1 MQAITRKTGIPTSIW
16 LGMLSIY
23 VFWGSTYL
31 AIRFAVETIPPFF
44 MAGTRHFTAGVI
56 LYTIMRLRGT
66 PAPTKANWRSAAI
79 VGLLLLAG
87 ANGLVSWAEKTV
99 PSAVTALLVGSVPL
113 WMILIDWI
121 TGRYR
126 DKTKRPSWLAFAGVV
141 SGFVGIALLVG
152 PNEIAGQRVDPLG
165 AAALLIGAV
174 LWAGGSLYSRTADLP
189 SAPLL
194 GTGMEMMIGGFGCFV
209 ISALTGEWGR
219 LDLSAVSTSSVTGL
233 IYLIVFGSLVGFAS
247 YTWLLRA
254 APDHAGIDLCL
265 RQPGGGDLPGRAAGG
280 RGHQPAHDRGG
291 SDHPGVGG
299 ADHVHPSAG
308 EDQSRAG
315 RLGERL
321 ERLEIHQVNPDGD
334 GAEADQRQQGRVDLL
349 QQGIHL
355 LGGQGFRMRGLVV
368 RGLHA
373 EPHAQ
378 II

>member
-1 MQAITRKTGIPTSIW
+1 MQATIHKTGIPTSIW

-56 LYTIMRLRGT
+56 LYAIMRLRGN
-66 PAPTKANWRSAAI
+66 PAPTRANWRSAAI

-87 ANGLVSWAEKTV
+87 ANGLVSWAEITV

-121 TGRYR
+121 SGRYR
-126 DKTKRPSWLAFAGVV
+126 DKAKRPSWLAFAGVIT
-141 SGFVGIALLVG
+141 GFVGIALLVG

-189 SAPLL
+189 ASPLL
-194 GTGMEMMIGGFGCFV
+194 GTGMEMIIGGLGCFV
-209 ISALTGEWGR
+209 ISAATGEWGR
-219 LDLSAVSTSSVTGL
+219 LDLAAVSTSSVTGL

-254 APDHAGIDLCL
+254 APTTLVSTYAYVNPVVAIFLGVLLADEVISPRMIVAAVIILASVAL
-265 RQPGGGDLPGRAAGG
+265 ITFTRQPAKLKAPAG
-280 RGHQPAHDRGG
+280 AV
-291 SDHPGVGG
+291 SD
-299 ADHVHPSAG
+299 
-308 EDQSRAG
+308 
-315 RLGERL
+315 
-321 ERLEIHQVNPDGD
+321 
-334 GAEADQRQQGRVDLL
+334 
-349 QQGIHL
+349 
-355 LGGQGFRMRGLVV
+355 
-368 RGLHA
+368 
-373 EPHAQ
+373 
-378 II
+378 